1 MLHACNA
8 VDATGK
14 KRYRKRGVGARFKQ
28 VIRDSLDV
36 FGAMAMPG
44 LDLAQTRFPV
54 PVKSD
59 LPDKRPDIADI
70 LYEIHRCTHGHGDDL
85 PEGYELMPY
94 TEPVVVTRMHH
105 GKIRLSASA
114 VLGLLAVAVF
124 APENNGQVIPDSYYL
139 SWRERI
145 FHIFGWWGR
154 QDDFRKIIGP
164 VRSQSAS
171 VTINFAHWWDAW
183 APPGSVMLVTS
194 CDTERV
200 DNADSHG
207 RGSGVITRKT
217 TASAPEEIR
226 TPKPSD
232 P

>member
-14 KRYRKRGVGARFKQ
+14 KRYRNRGVGARFKQ
-28 VIRDSLDV
+28 VIRNSLDV

-44 LDLAQTRFPV
+44 LDLEQTRFPV
-54 PVKSD
+54 PVKFD

-70 LYEIHRCTHGHGDDL
+70 LYEIHRCAHGHGDDL

-94 TEPVVVTRMHH
+94 AEPVVVTRMHH

-124 APENNGQVIPDSYYL
+124 APENKGQVIHDSYYL
-139 SWRERI
+139 SWQERI
-145 FHIFGWWGR
+145 FHISGWWGR

-164 VRSQSAS
+164 VRSQSPS

-183 APPGSVMLVTS
+183 TPPV
-194 CDTERV
+194 R
-200 DNADSHG
+200 
-207 RGSGVITRKT
+207 
-217 TASAPEEIR
+217 
-226 TPKPSD
+226 
-232 P
+232 